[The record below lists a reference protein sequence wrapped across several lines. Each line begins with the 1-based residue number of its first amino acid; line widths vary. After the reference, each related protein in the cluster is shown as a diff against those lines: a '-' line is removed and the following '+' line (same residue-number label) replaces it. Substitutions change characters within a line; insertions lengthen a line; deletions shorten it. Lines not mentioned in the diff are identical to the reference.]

1 MSSNIASWRYELNS
15 ARVGLSRC
23 RLSSTNSILTLFF
36 WGLLGVTEA
45 KGEESDSGLI
55 PLVGLKGGYQFG
67 LDQRYRDQD
76 PNGALAGAFAGLQ
89 LSPSWR
95 WELGYQYHDKLVAD
109 ATGVTVK
116 TQLLESGFRYDW
128 YWHERFAL
136 YGRLG
141 AAYWQMDKERSG
153 AVGVSDR
160 GVSPLVGLGLH
171 YQLTPNMGLSA
182 GYQYLDA
189 IGSSATG
196 RYDSHAT
203 VLELSYRFGLARTPQ
218 SGHSPAPSIPV
229 VSQPITPL
237 SQSESVPPVQW
248 QPLVHSPVQYQVTFE
263 FDRADF
269 SSPDAAD
276 WWRLVTLLRQYPQAK
291 ATLVGHTDATGSTQ
305 YNLKL
310 SLRRAEAVARAL
322 VVAGV
327 AGDQLR
333 VDGEGESSPIAS
345 NATPAGRAQNRR
357 VELIIDEFEYQ
368 QETDPND

>member
-1 MSSNIASWRYELNS
+1 MSSNIASWRYELNC
-15 ARVGLSRC
+15 ARVGLGRC
-23 RLSSTNSILTLFF
+23 RLSPTNSILTLLFC
-36 WGLLGVTEA
+36 GLLGVTEA
-45 KGEESDSGLI
+45 KGEESDNGLF
-55 PLVGLKGGYQFG
+55 PFVGMKAGYQFG
-67 LDQRYRDQD
+67 LDQRYRDRD
-76 PNGALAGAFAGLQ
+76 PNGALAGAFAGLH

-109 ATGVTVK
+109 ATGVAVK

-128 YWHERFAL
+128 YWHENFAL

-153 AVGVSDR
+153 AAGLSDR

-171 YQLTPNMGLSA
+171 YQLTPTMGLSA

-203 VLELSYRFGLARTPQ
+203 VLELSYRFGLARPPQ
-218 SGHSPAPSIPV
+218 SGHAPAPSNPT
-229 VSQPITPL
+229 VSQPISPL
-237 SQSESVPPVQW
+237 SQSESVPPLQR
-248 QPLVHSPVQYQVTFE
+248 QPLLHSKVQYQVTFE
-263 FDRADF
+263 SDRADF
-269 SSPDAAD
+269 SSPDTAD

-291 ATLVGHTDATGSTQ
+291 AMLVGHTDATGSTP
-305 YNLKL
+305 YNLEL
-310 SLRRAEAVARAL
+310 SQRRAEAVARAL

-368 QETDPND
+368 QEADTND